1 MNTFEVVM
9 LSSDTNIVPVKYGVM
24 ECTVGSTIAATNLW
38 LKCISYGVASQENL
52 DSIANQMNFY
62 DKTLL
67 VGTPGSYVV
76 TTLNNVK
83 PYNRRADVKIPQVNV
98 QIG

>member
-1 MNTFEVVM
+1 LNTFEVVM

-24 ECTVGSTIAATNLW
+24 ECTVGSSLATTNLW
-38 LKCISYGVASQENL
+38 LKCVAYGVASQEDL
-52 DSIANQMNFY
+52 DSIASQMNYY
-62 DKTLL
+62 DKALL

-76 TTLNNVK
+76 TTLDKVK
-83 PYNRRADVKIPQVNV
+83 PYNRKTDVKIPQVNV